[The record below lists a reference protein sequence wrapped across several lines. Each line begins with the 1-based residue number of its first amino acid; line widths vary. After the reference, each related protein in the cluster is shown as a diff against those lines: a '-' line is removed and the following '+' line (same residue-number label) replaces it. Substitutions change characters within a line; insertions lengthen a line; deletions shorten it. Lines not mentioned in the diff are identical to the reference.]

1 MVNEGA
7 TEITILFSSE
17 GGSTDEGMSLYT
29 YLKALPVKLTM
40 HAVGFV
46 RSMGVPVFLAA
57 EQRLASA
64 NARFFFH
71 GYTWTTPM
79 PEAASLTTLEE
90 RTLSLDD
97 SVAWTKEVLKATT
110 RLAERDF
117 ESMHL
122 FDRPR
127 IFRPADCAEW
137 GIVSQVVEPKIK
149 AEHHPRVVG

>member
-7 TEITILFSSE
+7 TEITILFSSD
-17 GGSTDEGMSLYT
+17 GGSTDDGMALYT

-46 RSMGVPVFLAA
+46 RSMAVPVFLAA
-57 EQRLASA
+57 EQRLASE
-64 NARFFFH
+64 NARFIFH
-71 GYTWTTPM
+71 GYTWTTPI

-90 RTLSLDD
+90 RTLSLEDA
-97 SVAWTKEVLKATT
+97 VAWTKEVVKATT
-110 RLAERDF
+110 KLTDREF

-127 IFRPADCAEW
+127 IFRPTDCAEW
-137 GIVSQVVEPKIK
+137 GIVSQVIEPEIK
-149 AEHHPRVVG
+149 AEHNPRIVG